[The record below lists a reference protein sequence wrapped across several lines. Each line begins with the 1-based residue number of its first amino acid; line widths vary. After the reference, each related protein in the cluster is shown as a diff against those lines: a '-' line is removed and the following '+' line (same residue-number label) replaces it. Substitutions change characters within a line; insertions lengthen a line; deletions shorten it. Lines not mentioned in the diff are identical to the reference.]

1 MSLRP
6 GRLGLALLVLIAA
19 AGTAA
24 ADKPTAAQAMQAA
37 KAWLAA
43 LDGGKP
49 DAAAPHTASSLFAVA
64 YTDTGPKCKAAT
76 ATTPAAIAKALACLQ
91 DEVQGAG
98 ELAPWS
104 KAAAKELAG
113 PLAKLQKKKLAELE
127 GTATLV
133 HFHEKCVGEGRDLV
147 IAVALEAPKDKGKD
161 KPAPKVTAVL
171 AAQFTCGE

>member
-6 GRLGLALLVLIAA
+6 GRLGLALLALTAA
-19 AGTAA
+19 TGTAA
-24 ADKPTAAQAMQAA
+24 ADKPTVAQAMQAA

-49 DAAAPHTASSLFAVA
+49 DAAAPHTAASLFAVA
-64 YTDTGPKCKAAT
+64 YTDTGPKCKEAT
-76 ATTPAAIAKALACLQ
+76 ATTPAAVAKALACLQ
-91 DEVQGAG
+91 DEVKGAG

-113 PLAKLQKKKLAELE
+113 PLAKLQKKKIAELE

-147 IAVALEAPKDKGKD
+147 IAIALEKGKD
-161 KPAPKVTAVL
+161 KPAPKVAAVL